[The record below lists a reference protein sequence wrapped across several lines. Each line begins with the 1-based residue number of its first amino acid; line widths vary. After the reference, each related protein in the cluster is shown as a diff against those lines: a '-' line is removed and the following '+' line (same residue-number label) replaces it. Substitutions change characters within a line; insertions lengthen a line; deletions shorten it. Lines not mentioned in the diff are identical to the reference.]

1 MVCTFFGHKDTPK
14 EIEPTLRSTL
24 IDLIENKN
32 VNVFYVG
39 NNGNFDT
46 MVRRQLEDLSHTYPI
61 TYNVVLAYLPTE
73 KNKYD
78 NLTNTI
84 YPEGLE
90 TVPKRF
96 AISWRNK
103 WMIQQ
108 SDIVVTYVT
117 HSFGGAVQFKVL
129 AERHGKTIINL
140 SVALEYYE
148 IFLRVTLYQSI

>member
-46 MVRRQLEDLSHTYPI
+46 MVRRQLEELSRIYPI
-61 TYNVVLAYLPTE
+61 TYSVVLAYLPTKKSE
-73 KNKYD
+73 YD
-78 NLTNTI
+78 DTTNTI
-84 YPEGLE
+84 YPEGIE

-108 SDIVVTYVT
+108 SDVVVTYVT
-117 HSFGGAVQFKVL
+117 HNFGGAARFKEM
-129 AERHGKTIINL
+129 AERQDKIVIELSKKQNHRII
-140 SVALEYYE
+140 
-148 IFLRVTLYQSI
+148 TL

>member
-14 EIEPTLRSTL
+14 EIEPTLWSTL

-46 MVRRQLEDLSHTYPI
+46 MIRHQLEDLSHTYPI
-61 TYNVVLAYLPTE
+61 TYSVVLAYLPTA

-78 NLTNTI
+78 DSSNTI

-90 TVPKRF
+90 TVPKHF

-108 SDIVVTYVT
+108 ADVVVTYVIHT
-117 HSFGGAVQFKVL
+117 FGGAAQFKEM
-129 AERHGKTIINL
+129 AERLQKIVVNL
-140 SVALEYYE
+140 NDV
-148 IFLRVTLYQSI
+148 

>member
-1 MVCTFFGHKDTPK
+1 MVCTFFGHRDTPK
-14 EIEPTLRSTL
+14 EIEPTLRTTL
-24 IDLIENKN
+24 VDLIENKN

-46 MVRRQLEDLSHTYPI
+46 MVRRQLEDLSLTYPI

-73 KNKYD
+73 KSEYD
-78 NLTNTI
+78 DFTNTI

-90 TVPKRF
+90 TAPKRF

-117 HSFGGAVQFKVL
+117 HNFGGAAQFKEMT
-129 AERHGKTIINL
+129 ERMDKLTIEL
-140 SVALEYYE
+140 S
-148 IFLRVTLYQSI
+148 R

>member
-32 VNVFYVG
+32 VNAFYVD

-46 MVRRQLEDLSHTYPI
+46 VVRHQLEDLSHLYPI
-61 TYNVVLAYLPTE
+61 TYSVVLAYLPTA

-78 NLTNTI
+78 DSSNTI

-108 SDIVVTYVT
+108 SDVVVTYVT
-117 HSFGGAVQFKVL
+117 HNFGGAWQF
-129 AERHGKTIINL
+129 ERISEKQNKTIIHLKTN
-140 SVALEYYE
+140 
-148 IFLRVTLYQSI
+148 T

>member
-14 EIEPTLRSTL
+14 ETEPTLRSTL

-46 MVRRQLEDLSHTYPI
+46 MVRRQLEDLSQIYPI
-61 TYNVVLAYLPTE
+61 TYCVVLAYLPTE
-73 KNKYD
+73 KSKYD

-117 HSFGGAVQFKVL
+117 HNFGGAWQFKTV
-129 AERHGKTIINL
+129 AEQMRKRVIEL
-140 SVALEYYE
+140 SL
-148 IFLRVTLYQSI
+148 F

>member
-1 MVCTFFGHKDTPK
+1 MLTATFFGHKDTPK

-32 VNVFYVG
+32 VAMFYIG
-39 NNGNFDT
+39 NNGKFDT
-46 MVRRQLEDLSHTYPI
+46 MVRRQLEDLSRTYSI
-61 TYNVVLAYLPTE
+61 TYNVVLAYLPTK

-117 HSFGGAVQFKVL
+117 HTFGGAAQFKEM
-129 AERHGKTIINL
+129 AKRQGKTVIEL
-140 SVALEYYE
+140 S
-148 IFLRVTLYQSI
+148 

>member
-1 MVCTFFGHKDTPK
+1 MVCTFFGHKDAPK

-32 VNVFYVG
+32 VAMFYIG
-39 NNGNFDT
+39 NNGKFDT
-46 MVRRQLEDLSHTYPI
+46 MVRRQLEDLSRTYSI
-61 TYNVVLAYLPTE
+61 TYNVVLAYLPTK

-84 YPEGLE
+84 YPEGIE

-117 HSFGGAVQFKVL
+117 HALGGASQFKDIAKRKGKFILEL
-129 AERHGKTIINL
+129 ALNSL
-140 SVALEYYE
+140 
-148 IFLRVTLYQSI
+148 

>member
-1 MVCTFFGHKDTPK
+1 MKKILDKTKRNSTTFFDHKDTPK
-14 EIEPTLRSTL
+14 EIELTLRSTL

-32 VNVFYVG
+32 VNVFYAG

-46 MVRRQLEDLSHTYPI
+46 MVRHHLEDLSQLYPI
-61 TYNVVLAYLPTE
+61 SYSVVLAYLPTE

-78 NLTNTI
+78 NLSNTI

-90 TVPKRF
+90 TIPKRF

-108 SDIVVTYVT
+108 SDIVVTHIT
-117 HSFGGAVQFKVL
+117 HNFGGAWQFKEK
-129 AERHGKTIINL
+129 AENLGKQIKNL
-140 SVALEYYE
+140 
-148 IFLRVTLYQSI
+148 QNN

>member
-32 VNVFYVG
+32 VTVFYVG

-46 MVRRQLEDLSHTYPI
+46 MVRCQLEDLSKTYPI
-61 TYNVVLAYLPTE
+61 TYSVVLAYLPTE
-73 KNKYD
+73 KNRYD
-78 NLTNTI
+78 KLTNTI

-96 AISWRNK
+96 AISRRNK

-117 HSFGGAVQFKVL
+117 HNFGGAAQFKKM
-129 AERHGKTIINL
+129 AERQNKNVVDV
-140 SVALEYYE
+140 SNY
-148 IFLRVTLYQSI
+148 

>member
-1 MVCTFFGHKDTPK
+1 
-14 EIEPTLRSTL
+14 
-24 IDLIENKN
+24 
-32 VNVFYVG
+32 
-39 NNGNFDT
+39 
-46 MVRRQLEDLSHTYPI
+46 MVRRQLEELSQTYPI
-61 TYNVVLAYLPTE
+61 TYSVVLAYLPTE

-108 SDIVVTYVT
+108 SDVVVTYVT
-117 HSFGGAVQFKVL
+117 HSFGGAAQFKDVAKRMNKLTIEL
-129 AERHGKTIINL
+129 A
-140 SVALEYYE
+140 
-148 IFLRVTLYQSI
+148 